1 MPDCTSFIS
10 NAKPVPT
17 YAKNNYNNLRSQCA
31 FYLQEK
37 LQNKEIAVKW
47 EHEQRDEDRRL
58 LEQELMNTY
67 IDEKSVDQKTSIEP
81 KEKMKER
88 I

>member
-1 MPDCTSFIS
+1 M
-10 NAKPVPT
+10 AKHD
-17 YAKNNYNNLRSQCA
+17 YYDLRSQCA
-31 FYLQEK
+31 FLLQEK
-37 LQNKEIAVKW
+37 IQNGEIAVNR
-47 EHEQRDEDRRL
+47 EHEGSDEDRRI

-67 IDEKSVDQKTSIEP
+67 IDERSIDQKSRIEP